1 MAVVN
6 RSETASIAIFVVRL
20 LLDSAVAVVVR
31 LLEGEEFGSLIL
43 SVSTP
48 A

>member
-20 LLDSAVAVVVR
+20 LLDSAVVAVVR
-31 LLEGEEFGSLIL
+31 LSEGEEFGSLVL